1 MITEIRV
8 ATLSVRSLEASQA
21 FYAEVFDYV
30 EHGSGIAS
38 GPAYEALWQLP
49 ASTSGKV
56 VVMGPEGATSG
67 LVRLV
72 QFDAPGELY
81 WGDYSNMQDYGHY
94 ALNIRVPEIKAAIAG
109 ITGNGGRSKSEP
121 TYWTVTPELS
131 AWDSLSYDPDDIL
144 LDVFQL
150 EPAPGSLLSDYDG
163 RPTSLQTVAIHSS
176 DARRSAI
183 FYAALG
189 FRPLYDKKLE
199 NMEGFFH
206 LPEGTSLHNINM
218 MHPDAPEV
226 GRLEIAQYVGFPG
239 TSQRDRAVA
248 PALGILSVS
257 METDDLAATELLLSA
272 IGTEPVAD
280 RIEVDMPGLGT
291 IAARSYFGPDDE
303 VLEFFQRL

>member
-8 ATLSVRSLEASQA
+8 ATLSVRNLEASKA
-21 FYAEVFDYV
+21 FYAGVFDYV
-30 EHGSGIAS
+30 EHGSGTAA
-38 GPAYEALWQLP
+38 GPAFETLWQQPP
-49 ASTSGKV
+49 ASSGQV

-72 QFDAPGELY
+72 QFDTPGELY
-81 WGDYSNMQDYGHY
+81 WGDYSDMQDHGHY

-109 ITGNGGRSKSEP
+109 VTGHGGRSKSEP
-121 TYWTVTPELS
+121 TYWTVTPDLS
-131 AWDSLSYDPDDIL
+131 AWDSMSYDPDDIL

-150 EPAPGSLLSDYDG
+150 EAAPGSTLSAYDG

-176 DARRSAI
+176 DAVRSAI

-218 MHPDAPEV
+218 MQPDAPEV
-226 GRLEIAQYVGFPG
+226 GRLEIAQYVGWPG
-239 TSQRDRAVA
+239 RSQRDRAVP
-248 PALGILSVS
+248 PAVGILSAS
-257 METDDLAATELLLSA
+257 LETDDLSATEALLSA
-272 IGTEPVAD
+272 IGTEPVSD
-280 RIEVDMPGLGT
+280 RVELDMPGLGP

-303 VLEFFQRL
+303 VLEFFERL